1 MYVPQVMPIST
12 LQRTYKAVVSN
23 LIKGPIFLAQYSKPI
38 AVMMSTSDYER
49 LAGMEAEVKR
59 LQRIVLA
66 DQDFAE
72 MRQGRYVEG

>member
-1 MYVPQVMPIST
+1 MVIPQIMPIST
-12 LQRTYKAVVSN
+12 LQRTYNAVVRN
-23 LIKGPIFLAQYSKPI
+23 LANGPIFLAQYSKPI
-38 AVMMSTSDYER
+38 AVMLSTSDYER

-72 MRQGRYVEG
+72 MRQGRYVED